1 MKDKSMGTIG
11 LEIAANQKTLIKD
24 WRGSVTEEDIDDAYF
39 QTTISVFPDIEKD
52 AIVDRRIERHNA
64 NIRLKAEEKLREEKL
79 VEEEE
84 KKRES
89 EDAKLGEQKA

>member
-64 NIRLKAEEKLREEKL
+64 NIKAEGKLREEKL

-84 KKRES
+84 KKRQS